1 MEENNYIKEDRFL
14 AKWLEGAI
22 SDNDLKVLV
31 SKQDFVLYKKLRKG
45 LNVLDDLDRPISD
58 SFDKIQ
64 NRIYK
69 KKNEFLN
76 KQKLRWG
83 ISIAASILLIFGLYF
98 TFNSNEISYKTS
110 FAEQITF
117 ELPDGSE
124 VVLNAKSEIIFNEK
138 NWDSNRSVNLKGEAY
153 FKVEKGNTFSVITSN
168 GEINVLGT
176 QFNVNSSDTYFEVV
190 CYEGKVKVTNNNIDY
205 LLNPG
210 NSVRKIN
217 GNIIEEN
224 LTDNLYP
231 SWTKGE
237 SSFVSVPLKYIILE
251 LEKQYNIEIN
261 ANKIDNKRLFTGSFG
276 HNNLKTALAL
286 VFKSMDIKCLED
298 EKGIFSLE

>member
-1 MEENNYIKEDRFL
+1 MEENNNIKEDRFL

-45 LNVLDDLDRPISD
+45 LNVLDDLDRPVSD

-64 NRIYK
+64 NRIFK
-69 KKNEFLN
+69 KKNELLN
-76 KQKLRWG
+76 KQKMRWG
-83 ISIAASILLIFGLYF
+83 ISIAASILVIFGFYF
-98 TFNSNEISYKTS
+98 AFSSNNTSYKTS

-153 FKVEKGNTFSVITSN
+153 FKVEKGNNFSVITSN
-168 GEINVLGT
+168 GEVNVLGT
-176 QFNVNSSDTYFEVV
+176 QFNVNSSDTYFEVI
-190 CYEGKVKVTNNNIDY
+190 CYEGKVKVTNNKNDY

-217 GNIIEEN
+217 GNLIEEN

-261 ANKIDNKRLFTGSFG
+261 ANKIDNKRLFTGSFS
-276 HNNLKTALAL
+276 HNNLKTALAS

>member
-1 MEENNYIKEDRFL
+1 MEENNNIKEDRFL

-45 LNVLDDLDRPISD
+45 LKVLDDLDRPVSD

-64 NRIYK
+64 NRIFK
-69 KKNEFLN
+69 KKNELLN
-76 KQKLRWG
+76 KQKMRWG
-83 ISIAASILLIFGLYF
+83 ISIAASILVIFGFYF
-98 TFNSNEISYKTS
+98 AFSSNNTSYKTS

-138 NWDSNRSVNLKGEAY
+138 NWDSNRYVNLKGEAY
-153 FKVEKGNTFSVITSN
+153 FKVEKGNNFSVITSN
-168 GEINVLGT
+168 GEVNVLGT
-176 QFNVNSSDTYFEVV
+176 QFNVNSSDTYFEVI
-190 CYEGKVKVTNNNIDY
+190 CYEGKVKVTNNKNDY

-217 GNIIEEN
+217 GNLIEEN

-261 ANKIDNKRLFTGSFG
+261 ANKIDNKRLFTGSFS
-276 HNNLKTALAL
+276 HNNLKTALAS